1 MMKPG
6 KKMDL
11 WNWISIGLLLLFLLF
26 FIYPCFRLM
35 WEAFYTEKDGFTLK
49 AFVKFFSKSYYTST
63 ILNSFK
69 VSGAV
74 MGICLLLGVPFS
86 YFFTF
91 YELKG
96 RRVLFILAL
105 LCTMSAP
112 FIGAYSWIML
122 LGRNGIIT
130 HFIKET
136 FGVQLGSIYGFA
148 GILLVQSLKL
158 FPLVMIYMNGAF
170 QDIDNS
176 LLEASA
182 NLGCT
187 GVKRF
192 FKVIMGLTMPTIL
205 AAALIVF
212 MRAFADFGTPAIIGE
227 GYKTFPVL
235 IYDSF
240 LGDAGANYN
249 FASAVSVLAI
259 ILTGLIFLLQKF
271 ASSRFKFTINS
282 LHPIQKKKPAGIGGV
297 LMHVYCYL
305 LIAIA
310 MLPQVYIV
318 VDSFRDYKGQ
328 VVQKTYSWSNYHN
341 AVRKLLGR
349 ATKNS
354 IVVSLIALVVII
366 IVAVLI
372 AYLVVRR
379 SNNPLNHVVDTIS
392 MLPYIMPGAV
402 IGISL
407 IISFNDKPLV
417 LTGSMLIMIVALSIR
432 RMPYTSRSATATM
445 MQIPIS
451 TEEAA
456 ISLGA
461 GKMKTFV
468 VITIPQMASGIISGA
483 ILSFVSIVT
492 EVSSTIFL
500 FNNRTITLTIGT
512 YQAISLGSYGTA
524 SAFATVTTL
533 VTVVCLVVYLICT
546 RGSERMSV

>member
-1 MMKPG
+1 MKAKRRWDIWTALG
-6 KKMDL
+6 
-11 WNWISIGLLLLFLLF
+11 IGLLLLFALF
-26 FIYPCFRLM
+26 FIYPCVRLL
-35 WEAFYTEKDGFTLK
+35 WEAFYTEKTGFTLK
-49 AFVKFFSKSYYTST
+49 AFVKFFSKKYYYAT

-74 MGICLLLGVPFS
+74 TVISLLLGVPFS
-86 YFFTF
+86 YFFSF
-91 YELKG
+91 YKLKG
-96 RRVLFILAL
+96 RRILFVTAL

-122 LGRNGIIT
+122 LGRSGVITKLLESIGIRI
-130 HFIKET
+130 
-136 FGVQLGSIYGFA
+136 GSIYGFG

-170 QDIDNS
+170 QDIDAS

-182 NLGCT
+182 SLGCT

-192 FKVIMGLTMPTIL
+192 FKVVMGLTAPTIL

-212 MRAFADFGTPAIIGE
+212 MRAFADFGTPALIGE

-240 LGDAGANYN
+240 LSEVGADYN

-259 ILTGLIFLLQKF
+259 ILTAAVFLIQKV
-271 ASSRFKFTINS
+271 ATSKFKFTINS
-282 LHPIQKKKPAGIGGV
+282 LHPIQKKKPKGVGSV

-305 LIAIA
+305 LIAVSL
-310 MLPQVYIV
+310 LPQFYII

-328 VVQKTYSWSNYHN
+328 VAQATYSLSNYQN
-341 AVRKLLGR
+341 AIRKLMGR
-349 ATKNS
+349 SVKNTLVIS
-354 IVVSLIALVVII
+354 SLSLAII
-366 IVAVLI
+366 IVIAVLI

-379 SNNPLNHVVDTIS
+379 SSALSHTVDTIS

-402 IGISL
+402 IGIAL
-407 IISFNDKPLV
+407 ILGFNTKYFS
-417 LTGSMLIMIVALSIR
+417 LTGTMTIMIIALVIR

-461 GKMKTFV
+461 SKLKTFIRV
-468 VITIPQMASGIISGA
+468 TVPQMTSGVVSGA
-483 ILSFVSIVT
+483 ILSFVSIIT
-492 EVSSTIFL
+492 EMSSGIFL
-500 FNNRTITLTIGT
+500 YNNQTITLTLNTYNNIG
-512 YQAISLGSYGTA
+512 LGSYGTA

-533 VTVVCLVVYLICT
+533 LTILCLVLYLLCT
-546 RGSERMSV
+546 RGSEKMSV

>member
-1 MMKPG
+1 MKSKRRWDIWTALG
-6 KKMDL
+6 L
-11 WNWISIGLLLLFLLF
+11 GLLLLFALF
-26 FIYPCFRLM
+26 FIYPCVRLL
-35 WEAFYTEKDGFTLK
+35 WEAFYTEKTGFTMK
-49 AFVKFFSKSYYTST
+49 AFVKFFSKKYYYAT

-74 MGICLLLGVPFS
+74 TVISLLLGVPFS
-86 YFFTF
+86 YFFSF
-91 YELKG
+91 YNLKG
-96 RRVLFILAL
+96 RKILFVTAL

-122 LGRNGIIT
+122 LGRSGVITKLLEGVGIRI
-130 HFIKET
+130 
-136 FGVQLGSIYGFA
+136 GSIYGFG

-170 QDIDNS
+170 QDIDAS

-182 NLGCT
+182 SLGCS

-192 FKVIMGLTMPTIL
+192 FKVVMGLTAPTIL

-212 MRAFADFGTPAIIGE
+212 MRAFADFGTPALIGE

-240 LGDAGANYN
+240 LSEVGADYN

-259 ILTGLIFLLQKF
+259 LLTAAVFLVQKF
-271 ASSRFKFTINS
+271 ATSRFKFTINS
-282 LHPIQKKKPAGIGGV
+282 LHPIQKKNPKGVGGV

-305 LIAIA
+305 LIAVSL
-310 MLPQVYIV
+310 LPQFYIII
-318 VDSFRDYKGQ
+318 DSFRDYKGQ
-328 VVQKTYSWSNYHN
+328 VAQATYSLSNYQN
-341 AVRKLLGR
+341 AIRKLMGR
-349 ATKNS
+349 SIKNTLVIS
-354 IVVSLIALVVII
+354 TLSLVII
-366 IVAVLI
+366 IVIAVLI

-379 SNNPLNHVVDTIS
+379 SSALSHTVDTIS

-407 IISFNDKPLV
+407 ILGFNTKYFS
-417 LTGSMLIMIVALSIR
+417 LTGTMTIMIIALVIR

-461 GKMKTFV
+461 SKLKTFIRV
-468 VITIPQMASGIISGA
+468 TVPQMTSGVVSGA
-483 ILSFVSIVT
+483 ILSFVSIIT
-492 EVSSTIFL
+492 EMSSGIFL
-500 FNNRTITLTIGT
+500 YNNQTITLTLNTYNNIG
-512 YQAISLGSYGTA
+512 LGSYGTA

-533 VTVVCLVVYLICT
+533 LTIVCLVLYLICT
-546 RGSERMSV
+546 RGSEKMSV

>member
-1 MMKPG
+1 MKAKRRWDIWTALG
-6 KKMDL
+6 
-11 WNWISIGLLLLFLLF
+11 IGLLFLFALF
-26 FIYPCFRLM
+26 FIYPCVCLL
-35 WEAFYTEKDGFTLK
+35 WEAFYTEKTGFTLK
-49 AFVKFFSKSYYTST
+49 AFVKFFSKKYYYAT

-74 MGICLLLGVPFS
+74 TVISLLLGVPFS
-86 YFFTF
+86 YFFSF
-91 YELKG
+91 YKLKG
-96 RRVLFILAL
+96 RKILFVTAL

-122 LGRNGIIT
+122 LGRSGVITKLLESIGIRI
-130 HFIKET
+130 
-136 FGVQLGSIYGFA
+136 GSIYGFG

-170 QDIDNS
+170 QDIDAS

-182 NLGCT
+182 SLGCT

-192 FKVIMGLTMPTIL
+192 FKVVMGLTAPTIL

-212 MRAFADFGTPAIIGE
+212 MRAFADFGTPALIGE

-240 LGDAGANYN
+240 LSEVGADYN

-259 ILTGLIFLLQKF
+259 ILTAAVFLIQKV
-271 ASSRFKFTINS
+271 ATSKFKFTINS
-282 LHPIQKKKPAGIGGV
+282 LHPIQKKKPKGVGSV

-305 LIAIA
+305 LIAVSL
-310 MLPQVYIV
+310 LPQFYII

-328 VVQKTYSWSNYHN
+328 VAQATYSLSNYQN
-341 AVRKLLGR
+341 AIRKLMGR
-349 ATKNS
+349 SIKNTLVIS
-354 IVVSLIALVVII
+354 SLSLAII
-366 IVAVLI
+366 IVIAVLI

-379 SNNPLNHVVDTIS
+379 SSALSHTVDTIS

-402 IGISL
+402 IGIAL
-407 IISFNDKPLV
+407 ILGFNTKYFS
-417 LTGSMLIMIVALSIR
+417 LTGTMTIMIIALVIR

-461 GKMKTFV
+461 SKLKTFIRV
-468 VITIPQMASGIISGA
+468 TVPQMTSGVVSGA
-483 ILSFVSIVT
+483 ILSFVSIIT
-492 EVSSTIFL
+492 EMSSGIFL
-500 FNNRTITLTIGT
+500 YNNQTITLTLNTYNNIG
-512 YQAISLGSYGTA
+512 LGSYGTA

-533 VTVVCLVVYLICT
+533 LTILCLVLYLLCT
-546 RGSERMSV
+546 RGSEKMSV

>member
-1 MMKPG
+1 MKTKRRRDIWTVLG
-6 KKMDL
+6 L
-11 WNWISIGLLLLFLLF
+11 VLLLLFVIF
-26 FIYPCFRLM
+26 FIYPCIRLL
-35 WEAFYTEKDGFTLK
+35 WEAFYTEKTGFTMK
-49 AFVKFFSKSYYTST
+49 AFTKFFSKKYYYST

-69 VSGAV
+69 VSAAV
-74 MGICLLLGVPFS
+74 MLISLLLGIPFS
-86 YFFTF
+86 YFFSF
-91 YELKG
+91 YRLRG
-96 RRVLFILAL
+96 RKVLFVLAL

-122 LGRNGIIT
+122 LGRSGVITKLLEGFGIKI
-130 HFIKET
+130 
-136 FGVQLGSIYGFA
+136 GSIYGFG

-158 FPLVMIYMNGAF
+158 FPLVVIYMNGAF

-187 GVKRF
+187 GLKRF

-212 MRAFADFGTPAIIGE
+212 MRAFADFGTPALIGE

-240 LGDAGANYN
+240 LSEVGADYN

-259 ILTGLIFLLQKF
+259 ILTAVVFLVQKF
-271 ASSRFKFTINS
+271 ATSRFKFTINS
-282 LHPIQKKKPAGIGGV
+282 LHPIQKKEAKGV
-297 LMHVYCYL
+297 KGFFMHAYCYL
-305 LIAIA
+305 LIAVA
-310 MLPQVYIV
+310 LLPQFYIIF
-318 VDSFRDYKGQ
+318 DSFRDYKGQ
-328 VVQKTYSWSNYHN
+328 VAQDTYSLSNYQN
-341 AVRKLLGR
+341 AIRKLLGR
-349 ATKNS
+349 SIKNTLVIS
-354 IVVSLIALVVII
+354 ILALVVIVI
-366 IVAVLI
+366 IAVII

-379 SNNPLNHVVDTIS
+379 PSGMSHTVDTIS

-402 IGISL
+402 IGIAL
-407 IISFNDKPLV
+407 IIAFNTKYFS
-417 LTGSMLIMIVALSIR
+417 LTGTMAIMVIALAIR

-461 GKMKTFV
+461 SKIKTFIKV
-468 VITIPQMASGIISGA
+468 TVPQMTSGIVSGA
-483 ILSFVSIVT
+483 ILSFVSIIT
-492 EVSSTIFL
+492 EMSSGIFL
-500 FNNRTITLTIGT
+500 YNNSTITLTLST
-512 YQAISLGSYGTA
+512 YNAITLGSYGTA

-533 VTVVCLVVYLICT
+533 LTIVCLVLYLVCT
-546 RGSERMSV
+546 RGSEKMSV

>member
-1 MMKPG
+1 MSHAKQRREI
-6 KKMDL
+6 
-11 WNWISIGLLLLFLLF
+11 WNWISIALLLLFLVF
-26 FIYPCFRLM
+26 FIYPCFKLLVN
-35 WEAFYTEKDGFTLK
+35 AFYTEADGFTVK
-49 AFVKFFSKSYYTST
+49 SFVKFFKKSYYYST

-69 VSGAV
+69 VSLAV
-74 MGICLLLGVPFS
+74 MAISLVLGVPFS

-91 YELKG
+91 YNLKG
-96 RRVLFILAL
+96 RKIIFVLAL

-122 LGRNGIIT
+122 LGRSGVITKALASIGIKI
-130 HFIKET
+130 
-136 FGVQLGSIYGFA
+136 GSIYGFN
-148 GILLVQSLKL
+148 GILLVQAFKL

-170 QDIDNS
+170 QDIDAT

-187 GVKRF
+187 GIKRF
-192 FKVIMGLTMPTIL
+192 FKINMALTMPTVL

-212 MRAFADFGTPAIIGE
+212 MRAFADFGTPSIIGE

-240 LGDAGANYN
+240 LNEVGVDYN
-249 FASAVSVLAI
+249 FASAVSVLAM
-259 ILTGLIFLLQKF
+259 ILTALVFLLQKF
-271 ASSRFKFTINS
+271 ATGRFKFTINS
-282 LHPIQKKKPAGIGGV
+282 LHPIEKKDPKGFGGFM
-297 LMHVYCYL
+297 MHFFCYGL
-305 LIAIA
+305 LLIA
-310 MLPQVYIV
+310 MLPQFYIV

-328 VVQKTYSWSNYHN
+328 VAQSTYSLSNYQN

-349 ATKNS
+349 SIKNTMVIS
-354 IVVSLIALVVII
+354 TLALIVIV

-379 SNNPLNHVVDTIS
+379 ANTLNHTIDTIS

-407 IISFNDKPLV
+407 ILAFNNKVIS
-417 LTGSMLIMIVALSIR
+417 LTGTTAIMVIALAIR

-461 GKMKTFV
+461 SKIKTFIF
-468 VITIPQMASGIISGA
+468 ITVPQMASGIISGA
-483 ILSFVSIVT
+483 ILSFVSIIT
-492 EVSSTIFL
+492 EVSSGVFL
-500 FNNRTITLTIGT
+500 YNNRTITLTLST
-512 YQAISLGSYGTA
+512 YTNINLGSYGTA
-524 SAFATVTTL
+524 SAFATVTML
-533 VTVVCLVVYLICT
+533 VTIVCLVLYLVCT
-546 RGSERMSV
+546 RGSERWSV

>member
-1 MMKPG
+1 MKTKRRRDIWTVLG
-6 KKMDL
+6 L
-11 WNWISIGLLLLFLLF
+11 VLLLLFVIF
-26 FIYPCFRLM
+26 FIYPCIRLL
-35 WEAFYTEKDGFTLK
+35 WEAFYTEKTGFTMK
-49 AFVKFFSKSYYTST
+49 AFTKFFSKKYYYST

-69 VSGAV
+69 VSAAV
-74 MGICLLLGVPFS
+74 MAISLLLGIPFS
-86 YFFTF
+86 YFFSF
-91 YELKG
+91 YRLKG
-96 RRVLFILAL
+96 RKVLFVLAL

-122 LGRNGIIT
+122 LGRSGAITKLLEGVGIKI
-130 HFIKET
+130 
-136 FGVQLGSIYGFA
+136 GSIYGFG

-158 FPLVMIYMNGAF
+158 FPLVVIYMNGAF

-187 GVKRF
+187 GLKRF

-212 MRAFADFGTPAIIGE
+212 MRAFADFGTPALIGE

-240 LGDAGANYN
+240 LSEVGADYN

-259 ILTGLIFLLQKF
+259 ILTAVVFLVQKF
-271 ASSRFKFTINS
+271 ATSRFKFTINS
-282 LHPIQKKKPAGIGGV
+282 LHPIQKKEARGV
-297 LMHVYCYL
+297 KGFFMHAYCYL
-305 LIAIA
+305 LIAVA
-310 MLPQVYIV
+310 LLPQFYIV
-318 VDSFRDYKGQ
+318 FDSFRDYKGQ
-328 VVQKTYSWSNYHN
+328 VAQDTYSLSNYQN
-341 AVRKLLGR
+341 AIRKLLGR
-349 ATKNS
+349 SIKNTLVIS
-354 IVVSLIALVVII
+354 ILALVVIVI
-366 IVAVLI
+366 IAVII

-379 SNNPLNHVVDTIS
+379 PSGMSHTVDTIS

-402 IGISL
+402 IGIAL
-407 IISFNDKPLV
+407 IIAFNTKYFS
-417 LTGSMLIMIVALSIR
+417 LTGTMAIMVIALAIR

-461 GKMKTFV
+461 SKIKTFIKV
-468 VITIPQMASGIISGA
+468 TVPQMTSGIVSGA
-483 ILSFVSIVT
+483 ILSFVSIIT
-492 EVSSTIFL
+492 EMSSGIFL
-500 FNNRTITLTIGT
+500 YNNSTITLTLST
-512 YQAISLGSYGTA
+512 YNAITLGSYGTA

-533 VTVVCLVVYLICT
+533 LTIVCLVLYLVCT
-546 RGSERMSV
+546 RGSEKMSV

>member
-1 MMKPG
+1 MKAKRRWDIWTALG
-6 KKMDL
+6 L
-11 WNWISIGLLLLFLLF
+11 GLLLLFALF
-26 FIYPCFRLM
+26 FIYSCVRLL
-35 WEAFYTEKDGFTLK
+35 WEAFYTEKTGFTMK
-49 AFVKFFSKSYYTST
+49 AFVKFFSKKYYYAT

-74 MGICLLLGVPFS
+74 TVISLLLGVPFS
-86 YFFTF
+86 YFFSF
-91 YELKG
+91 YNLKG
-96 RRVLFILAL
+96 RKILFVTAL

-122 LGRNGIIT
+122 LGRSGVITKLLESVGIRI
-130 HFIKET
+130 
-136 FGVQLGSIYGFA
+136 GSIYGFG

-170 QDIDNS
+170 QDIDAS

-182 NLGCT
+182 SLGCS

-192 FKVIMGLTMPTIL
+192 FKVVMGLTAPTIL

-212 MRAFADFGTPAIIGE
+212 MRAFADFGTPALIGE

-240 LGDAGANYN
+240 LSEVGADYN
-249 FASAVSVLAI
+249 FASAVSVMAI
-259 ILTGLIFLLQKF
+259 ILTAAVFLVQKF
-271 ASSRFKFTINS
+271 ATSRFKFTINS
-282 LHPIQKKKPAGIGGV
+282 LHPIQKKNPKGVGGV
-297 LMHVYCYL
+297 LMHAYCYL
-305 LIAIA
+305 LIAVSL
-310 MLPQVYIV
+310 LPQFYII

-328 VVQKTYSWSNYHN
+328 VAQATYSLSNYQN
-341 AVRKLLGR
+341 AIRKLMGR
-349 ATKNS
+349 SIKNTLVIS
-354 IVVSLIALVVII
+354 TLSLVII
-366 IVAVLI
+366 IVIAVLI

-379 SNNPLNHVVDTIS
+379 SSALSHTVDTIS

-402 IGISL
+402 IGIAL
-407 IISFNDKPLV
+407 ILGFNTKYFS
-417 LTGSMLIMIVALSIR
+417 LTGTMTIMIIALVIR

-461 GKMKTFV
+461 SKLKTFIRV
-468 VITIPQMASGIISGA
+468 TVPQMTSGVVSGA
-483 ILSFVSIVT
+483 ILSFVSIIT
-492 EVSSTIFL
+492 EMSSGIFL
-500 FNNRTITLTIGT
+500 YNNSTITLTLNTYNNIG
-512 YQAISLGSYGTA
+512 LGSYGTA

-533 VTVVCLVVYLICT
+533 LTIVCLVLYLICT
-546 RGSERMSV
+546 RGSEKMSV

>member
-1 MMKPG
+1 MKAKRRWDIWTALG
-6 KKMDL
+6 
-11 WNWISIGLLLLFLLF
+11 IGLLLLFALF
-26 FIYPCFRLM
+26 FIYPCVRLL
-35 WEAFYTEKDGFTLK
+35 WEAFYTEKTGFTLK
-49 AFVKFFSKSYYTST
+49 AFVKFFSKKYYYAT

-74 MGICLLLGVPFS
+74 TVISLLLGVPFS
-86 YFFTF
+86 YFFSF
-91 YELKG
+91 YKLKG
-96 RRVLFILAL
+96 RKILFVTAL

-122 LGRNGIIT
+122 LGRSGVITKLLESIGIRI
-130 HFIKET
+130 
-136 FGVQLGSIYGFA
+136 GSIYGFG

-170 QDIDNS
+170 QDIDAS

-182 NLGCT
+182 SLGCT

-192 FKVIMGLTMPTIL
+192 FKVVMGLTAPTIL

-212 MRAFADFGTPAIIGE
+212 MRAFADFGTPALIGE

-240 LGDAGANYN
+240 LSEVGADYN

-259 ILTGLIFLLQKF
+259 ILTAAVFLIQKV
-271 ASSRFKFTINS
+271 ATSKFKFTINS
-282 LHPIQKKKPAGIGGV
+282 LHPIQKKKPKGVGGV

-305 LIAIA
+305 LIAVSL
-310 MLPQVYIV
+310 LPQFYII

-328 VVQKTYSWSNYHN
+328 VAQATYSLSNYQN
-341 AVRKLLGR
+341 AIRKLMGR
-349 ATKNS
+349 SIKNTLVIS
-354 IVVSLIALVVII
+354 SLSLVII
-366 IVAVLI
+366 IVIAVLI

-379 SNNPLNHVVDTIS
+379 SSVLSHTVDTIS

-402 IGISL
+402 IGIAL
-407 IISFNDKPLV
+407 ILGFNTKYFS
-417 LTGSMLIMIVALSIR
+417 LTGTMTIMIIALVIR

-461 GKMKTFV
+461 SKLKTFIRV
-468 VITIPQMASGIISGA
+468 TVPQMTSGVVSGA
-483 ILSFVSIVT
+483 ILSFVSIIT
-492 EVSSTIFL
+492 EMSSGIFL
-500 FNNRTITLTIGT
+500 YNNQTITLTLNTYNNIG
-512 YQAISLGSYGTA
+512 LGSYGTA

-533 VTVVCLVVYLICT
+533 LTIVCLVLYLLCT
-546 RGSERMSV
+546 RGSEKMSV

>member
-1 MMKPG
+1 MKTKRRRDIWTVLG
-6 KKMDL
+6 L
-11 WNWISIGLLLLFLLF
+11 VLLLLFVIF
-26 FIYPCFRLM
+26 FIYPCIRLL
-35 WEAFYTEKDGFTLK
+35 WEAFYTEKTGFTMK
-49 AFVKFFSKSYYTST
+49 AFTKFFSKKYYYST

-69 VSGAV
+69 VSAAV
-74 MGICLLLGVPFS
+74 MLISLLLGIPFS
-86 YFFTF
+86 YFFSF
-91 YELKG
+91 YRLKG
-96 RRVLFILAL
+96 RKVLFVLAL

-122 LGRNGIIT
+122 LGRSGAITKLLEGVGIKI
-130 HFIKET
+130 
-136 FGVQLGSIYGFA
+136 GSIYGFG

-158 FPLVMIYMNGAF
+158 FPLVVIYMNGAF

-187 GVKRF
+187 GLKRF

-212 MRAFADFGTPAIIGE
+212 MRAFADFGTPALIGE

-240 LGDAGANYN
+240 LSEVGADYN

-259 ILTGLIFLLQKF
+259 ILTAVVFLVQKF
-271 ASSRFKFTINS
+271 ATSRFKFTINS
-282 LHPIQKKKPAGIGGV
+282 LHPIQKKEAKGV
-297 LMHVYCYL
+297 KGFFMHAYCYL
-305 LIAIA
+305 LIAVA
-310 MLPQVYIV
+310 LLPQFYIV
-318 VDSFRDYKGQ
+318 FDSFRDYKGQ
-328 VVQKTYSWSNYHN
+328 VAQDTYSLSNYQN
-341 AVRKLLGR
+341 AIRKLLGR
-349 ATKNS
+349 SIKNTLVIS
-354 IVVSLIALVVII
+354 ILALVVIVI
-366 IVAVLI
+366 IAVII

-379 SNNPLNHVVDTIS
+379 PSGMSHTVDTIS

-402 IGISL
+402 IGIAL
-407 IISFNDKPLV
+407 IIAFNTKYFS
-417 LTGSMLIMIVALSIR
+417 LTGTLTIMVVALAIR

-461 GKMKTFV
+461 SKIKTFIRV
-468 VITIPQMASGIISGA
+468 TVPQMTSGIVSGA
-483 ILSFVSIVT
+483 ILSFVSIIT
-492 EVSSTIFL
+492 EMSSGIFL
-500 FNNRTITLTIGT
+500 YNNSTITLTLST
-512 YQAISLGSYGTA
+512 YNAITLGSYGTA

-533 VTVVCLVVYLICT
+533 LTIVCLVLYLVCT
-546 RGSERMSV
+546 RGSEKMSV

>member
-1 MMKPG
+1 MKAKRRWDIWTALG
-6 KKMDL
+6 L
-11 WNWISIGLLLLFLLF
+11 GLLLLFALF
-26 FIYPCFRLM
+26 FIYPCVRLL
-35 WEAFYTEKDGFTLK
+35 WEAFYTEKTGFTMK
-49 AFVKFFSKSYYTST
+49 AFVKFFSKKYYYAT

-74 MGICLLLGVPFS
+74 TVISLLLGVPFS
-86 YFFTF
+86 YFFSF
-91 YELKG
+91 YNLKG
-96 RRVLFILAL
+96 RKILFVTAL

-122 LGRNGIIT
+122 LGRSGVITKLLEGIGIR
-130 HFIKET
+130 I
-136 FGVQLGSIYGFA
+136 GSIYGFG

-170 QDIDNS
+170 QDIDAS

-182 NLGCT
+182 SLGCS

-192 FKVIMGLTMPTIL
+192 FKVVMGLTAPTIL

-212 MRAFADFGTPAIIGE
+212 MRAFADFGTPALIGE

-240 LGDAGANYN
+240 LSEVGADYN

-259 ILTGLIFLLQKF
+259 LLTAAVFLVQKF
-271 ASSRFKFTINS
+271 ATSRFKFTINS
-282 LHPIQKKKPAGIGGV
+282 LHPIQKKNPKGVGGV

-305 LIAIA
+305 LIAVSL
-310 MLPQVYIV
+310 LPQFYII

-328 VVQKTYSWSNYHN
+328 VAQATYSLSNYQN
-341 AVRKLLGR
+341 AIRKLMGR
-349 ATKNS
+349 SIKNTLVIS
-354 IVVSLIALVVII
+354 TLSLVII
-366 IVAVLI
+366 IVIAVLI

-379 SNNPLNHVVDTIS
+379 SSALSHTVDTIS

-402 IGISL
+402 IGIAL
-407 IISFNDKPLV
+407 ILGFNTKYFS
-417 LTGSMLIMIVALSIR
+417 LTGTMTIMIIALVIR

-461 GKMKTFV
+461 SKLKTFV
-468 VITIPQMASGIISGA
+468 RVTVPQMTSGVVSGA
-483 ILSFVSIVT
+483 ILSFVSIIT
-492 EVSSTIFL
+492 EMSSGIFL
-500 FNNRTITLTIGT
+500 YNNSTITLTLNTYNNIG
-512 YQAISLGSYGTA
+512 LGSYGTA

-533 VTVVCLVVYLICT
+533 LTIVCLVLYLICT
-546 RGSERMSV
+546 RGSEKMSV

>member
-1 MMKPG
+1 MKAKRRWDIWTALG
-6 KKMDL
+6 
-11 WNWISIGLLLLFLLF
+11 IGLLFLFALF
-26 FIYPCFRLM
+26 FIYPCVRLL
-35 WEAFYTEKDGFTLK
+35 WEAFYTEKTGFTLK
-49 AFVKFFSKSYYTST
+49 AFVKFFSKKYYYAT

-74 MGICLLLGVPFS
+74 TVISLLLGVPFS
-86 YFFTF
+86 YFFSF
-91 YELKG
+91 YKLKG
-96 RRVLFILAL
+96 RKILFVTAL

-122 LGRNGIIT
+122 LGRSGVITKLLESIGIRI
-130 HFIKET
+130 
-136 FGVQLGSIYGFA
+136 GSIYGFG

-170 QDIDNS
+170 QDIDAS

-182 NLGCT
+182 SLGCT

-192 FKVIMGLTMPTIL
+192 FKVVMGLTAPTIL

-212 MRAFADFGTPAIIGE
+212 MRAFADFGTPALIGE

-240 LGDAGANYN
+240 LSEVGADYN

-259 ILTGLIFLLQKF
+259 ILTAAVFLIQKV
-271 ASSRFKFTINS
+271 ATSKFKFTINS
-282 LHPIQKKKPAGIGGV
+282 LHPIQKKKPKGVGSV

-305 LIAIA
+305 LIAVSL
-310 MLPQVYIV
+310 LPQFYII

-328 VVQKTYSWSNYHN
+328 VAQATYSLSNYQN
-341 AVRKLLGR
+341 AIRKLMGR
-349 ATKNS
+349 SIKNTLVIS
-354 IVVSLIALVVII
+354 SLSLAII
-366 IVAVLI
+366 IVIAVLI

-379 SNNPLNHVVDTIS
+379 SSALSHTVDTIS

-402 IGISL
+402 IGIAL
-407 IISFNDKPLV
+407 ILGFNTKYFS
-417 LTGSMLIMIVALSIR
+417 LTGTMTIMIIALVIR

-461 GKMKTFV
+461 SKLKTFIRV
-468 VITIPQMASGIISGA
+468 TVPQMTSGVVSGA
-483 ILSFVSIVT
+483 ILSFVSIIT
-492 EVSSTIFL
+492 EMSSGIFL
-500 FNNRTITLTIGT
+500 YNNQTITLTLNTYNNIG
-512 YQAISLGSYGTA
+512 LGSYGTA

-533 VTVVCLVVYLICT
+533 LTILCLVLYLLCT
-546 RGSERMSV
+546 RGSEKMSV

>member
-1 MMKPG
+1 MSHTKQRREI
-6 KKMDL
+6 
-11 WNWISIGLLLLFLLF
+11 WNWISIALLLLFLVF
-26 FIYPCFRLM
+26 FIYPCIRLL
-35 WEAFYTEKDGFTLK
+35 WNAFYTEADGFTVK
-49 AFVKFFSKSYYTST
+49 SFVKFFKKSYYYST

-69 VSGAV
+69 VSLAV
-74 MGICLLLGVPFS
+74 MAISLLLGVPFS

-91 YELKG
+91 YNLKG
-96 RRVLFILAL
+96 RKVIFVLAL

-122 LGRNGIIT
+122 LGRSGIIT
-130 HFIKET
+130 KALASIGIKI
-136 FGVQLGSIYGFA
+136 GSIYGFS
-148 GILLVQSLKL
+148 GILLVQAFKL

-170 QDIDNS
+170 QDIDAT

-192 FKVIMGLTMPTIL
+192 FKINMSLTMPTVL

-240 LGDAGANYN
+240 LNEVGVDYN
-249 FASAVSVLAI
+249 FASAVSVLAM
-259 ILTGLIFLLQKF
+259 ILTALVFLLQKF
-271 ASSRFKFTINS
+271 ATSRFKFTINS
-282 LHPIQKKKPAGIGGV
+282 LHPIEKKDPKGFGGFM
-297 LMHVYCYL
+297 MHFFCYGL
-305 LIAIA
+305 LLVA
-310 MLPQVYIV
+310 MLPQFYIV

-328 VVQKTYSWSNYHN
+328 VAQSTYSLSNYQN
-341 AVRKLLGR
+341 AIRKLLGR
-349 ATKNS
+349 SIKNTMVIS
-354 IVVSLIALVVII
+354 TLALVVIV

-379 SNNPLNHVVDTIS
+379 ANTLNHTIDTIS

-407 IISFNDKPLV
+407 ILAFNNKYV
-417 LTGSMLIMIVALSIR
+417 SLTGTTAIMVIALAIR

-461 GKMKTFV
+461 SKLKTFV
-468 VITIPQMASGIISGA
+468 GITVPQMASGIISGA
-483 ILSFVSIVT
+483 ILSFVSIIT
-492 EVSSTIFL
+492 EVSSGVFL
-500 FNNRTITLTIGT
+500 YNNRTITLTLST
-512 YQAISLGSYGTA
+512 YTNINLGSYGTA
-524 SAFATVTTL
+524 SAFATVTML
-533 VTVVCLVVYLICT
+533 VTILCLVLYLVFT
-546 RGSERMSV
+546 RGSERWSV

>member
-1 MMKPG
+1 MKAKRRWDIWTALG
-6 KKMDL
+6 
-11 WNWISIGLLLLFLLF
+11 IGLLLLFALF
-26 FIYPCFRLM
+26 FIYPCVRLL
-35 WEAFYTEKDGFTLK
+35 WEAFYTEKTGFTLK
-49 AFVKFFSKSYYTST
+49 AFVKFFSKKYYYAT

-74 MGICLLLGVPFS
+74 TVISLLLGVPFS
-86 YFFTF
+86 YFFSF
-91 YELKG
+91 YKLKG
-96 RRVLFILAL
+96 RKILFVTAL

-122 LGRNGIIT
+122 LGRSGVITKLLESIGIRI
-130 HFIKET
+130 
-136 FGVQLGSIYGFA
+136 GSIYGFG

-170 QDIDNS
+170 QDIDAS

-182 NLGCT
+182 SLGCT

-192 FKVIMGLTMPTIL
+192 FKVVMGLTAPTIL

-212 MRAFADFGTPAIIGE
+212 MRAFADFGTPALIGE

-240 LGDAGANYN
+240 LSEVGADYN

-259 ILTGLIFLLQKF
+259 ILTAAVFLIQKV
-271 ASSRFKFTINS
+271 ATSKFKFTINS
-282 LHPIQKKKPAGIGGV
+282 LHPIQKKKPKGLGSV

-305 LIAIA
+305 LIAVSL
-310 MLPQVYIV
+310 LPQFYII

-328 VVQKTYSWSNYHN
+328 VAQATYSLSNYQN
-341 AVRKLLGR
+341 AIRKLMGR
-349 ATKNS
+349 SIKNTLVIS
-354 IVVSLIALVVII
+354 SLSLAII
-366 IVAVLI
+366 IVIAVLI

-379 SNNPLNHVVDTIS
+379 SSALSHTVDTIS

-402 IGISL
+402 IGIAL
-407 IISFNDKPLV
+407 ILGFNTKYFS
-417 LTGSMLIMIVALSIR
+417 LTGTMTIMIIALVIR

-461 GKMKTFV
+461 SKLKTFIRV
-468 VITIPQMASGIISGA
+468 TVPQMTSGVVSGA
-483 ILSFVSIVT
+483 ILSFVSIIT
-492 EVSSTIFL
+492 EMSSGIFL
-500 FNNRTITLTIGT
+500 YNNQTITLTLNTYNNIG
-512 YQAISLGSYGTA
+512 LGSYGTA

-533 VTVVCLVVYLICT
+533 LTILCLVLYLLCT
-546 RGSERMSV
+546 RGSEKMSV

>member
-1 MMKPG
+1 MKTKRRRDIWTVLG
-6 KKMDL
+6 L
-11 WNWISIGLLLLFLLF
+11 VLLLLFVIF
-26 FIYPCFRLM
+26 FIYPCIRLL
-35 WEAFYTEKDGFTLK
+35 WEAFYTEKTGFTMK
-49 AFVKFFSKSYYTST
+49 AFTKFFSKKYYYST

-69 VSGAV
+69 VSAAV
-74 MGICLLLGVPFS
+74 MLISLLLGIPFS
-86 YFFTF
+86 YFFSF
-91 YELKG
+91 YRLKG
-96 RRVLFILAL
+96 RKMLFVLAL

-122 LGRNGIIT
+122 LGRSGVITKLLESVGIRI
-130 HFIKET
+130 
-136 FGVQLGSIYGFA
+136 GSIYGFG

-158 FPLVMIYMNGAF
+158 FPLVVIYMNGAF

-187 GVKRF
+187 GLKRF

-212 MRAFADFGTPAIIGE
+212 MRAFADFGTPALIGE

-240 LGDAGANYN
+240 LSEVGADYN

-259 ILTGLIFLLQKF
+259 ILTAVVFLVQKF
-271 ASSRFKFTINS
+271 ATSRFKFTINS
-282 LHPIQKKKPAGIGGV
+282 LHPIQKKEAKGV
-297 LMHVYCYL
+297 KGFFMHAYCYL
-305 LIAIA
+305 LIAVA
-310 MLPQVYIV
+310 LLPQFYIV
-318 VDSFRDYKGQ
+318 FDSFRDYKGQ
-328 VVQKTYSWSNYHN
+328 VAQDTYSLSNYQN
-341 AVRKLLGR
+341 AIRKLLGR
-349 ATKNS
+349 SIKNTLVIS
-354 IVVSLIALVVII
+354 ILALVVIVI
-366 IVAVLI
+366 IAVII

-379 SNNPLNHVVDTIS
+379 PSGMSHTVDTIS

-402 IGISL
+402 IGIAL
-407 IISFNDKPLV
+407 IIAFNTKYFS
-417 LTGSMLIMIVALSIR
+417 LTGTLTIMVVALAIR

-461 GKMKTFV
+461 SKIKTFIKV
-468 VITIPQMASGIISGA
+468 TVPQMTSGIVSGA
-483 ILSFVSIVT
+483 ILSFVSIIT
-492 EVSSTIFL
+492 EMSSGIFL
-500 FNNRTITLTIGT
+500 YNNSTITLTLST
-512 YQAISLGSYGTA
+512 YNAITLGSYGTA

-533 VTVVCLVVYLICT
+533 LTIVCLVLYLVCT
-546 RGSERMSV
+546 KGSEKMSV

>member
-1 MMKPG
+1 MWTFLG
-6 KKMDL
+6 VA
-11 WNWISIGLLLLFLLF
+11 LLILFVAF
-26 FIYPCFRLM
+26 FIYPCCRLL
-35 WEAFYTEKDGFTLK
+35 WEAFYTTKDGFTLR
-49 AFVKFFSKSYYTST
+49 AFVKFFSRKHYYST
-63 ILNSFK
+63 VFNSFK
-69 VSGAV
+69 VSAAV
-74 MGICLLLGVPFS
+74 MVISLLLGVPFS
-86 YFFTF
+86 YFYSF

-96 RRVLFILAL
+96 RKVLFVLAL

-122 LGRNGIIT
+122 LGRNGLIT
-130 HFIKET
+130 NLLKGFGIKI
-136 FGVQLGSIYGFA
+136 GSIYGFG

-170 QDIDNS
+170 SDIDNS
-176 LLEASA
+176 LMEASA

-192 FKVIMGLTMPTIL
+192 FKVVLGLTAPTIL

-212 MRAFADFGTPAIIGE
+212 MRAFADFGTPALIGE

-240 LGDAGANYN
+240 LSEVGADYN

-259 ILTGLIFLLQKF
+259 LLTAAVFLVQKF
-271 ASSRFKFTINS
+271 ATSRFKFTINS
-282 LHPIQKKKPAGIGGV
+282 LHPIQKKKPKGIGGV

-305 LIAIA
+305 LIAVSL
-310 MLPQVYIV
+310 LPQFYIIA
-318 VDSFRDYKGQ
+318 DSFRDYKGQ
-328 VVQKTYSWSNYHN
+328 VAQSTYSVSNYQN

-349 ATKNS
+349 SVKNTLVIS
-354 IVVSLIALVVII
+354 ILALAVIVII
-366 IVAVLI
+366 AVII

-379 SNNPLNHVVDTIS
+379 PSALNHTVDTIS

-402 IGISL
+402 IGIAL
-407 IISFNDKPLV
+407 IVGFNTRFFS
-417 LTGSMLIMIVALSIR
+417 LTGTFTIMVIALAIR

-461 GKMKTFV
+461 SKLKTFLKV
-468 VITIPQMASGIISGA
+468 TVPQMTSGIVSGA
-483 ILSFVSIVT
+483 ILSFVSIIT
-492 EVSSTIFL
+492 EMSSGIFL
-500 FNNRTITLTIGT
+500 YNNSTITLTLST
-512 YQAISLGSYGTA
+512 YNAITLGSYGTA
-524 SAFATVTTL
+524 SAFATVTMLLTIA
-533 VTVVCLVVYLICT
+533 CLVLYLICT
-546 RGSERMSV
+546 RGSEKMSV